1 MRKTREK
8 KPLLHVFICDRAAYE
23 REELIGGWLTLP
35 ASEDK
40 IQQYLLR
47 FSGQHLIT
55 DYDLEGSCLMEEWV
69 REVVLCCTKNVIQLN
84 NYIERKKKM
93 EKRIL
98 TKGSSVD
105 KRTLERL
112 MAYQK
117 KYMVNKKESTKND
130 EKR

>member
-1 MRKTREK
+1 MRKSREK
-8 KPLLHVFICDRAAYE
+8 KPLLHVFVCNAAAYE
-23 REELIGGWLTLP
+23 QGELIGGWLTLP
-35 ASEDK
+35 ASEEAMR
-40 IQQYLLR
+40 QYL
-47 FSGQHLIT
+47 SGQHLIT

-84 NYIERKKKM
+84 IYIERKKKM

-112 MAYQK
+112 MAYKK
-117 KYMVNKKESTKND
+117 KYMENRKESTKHD